1 MKLFNPSVKI
11 HHKLY
16 IERYFDEITLEKIKE
31 TLLPNENQEASKE
44 TSSKMA
50 KMQIYNSTTKEL
62 LTKGANKLRLRLM
75 CDTKFDLP
83 VDPNSNSKLSI
94 SKAISFQNMMLC
106 CSDRHRKNKSMNGG
120 EIKDYNEFEAVI
132 LHFHGGGFVAQS
144 SGSHQIYTRE
154 Y

>member
-1 MKLFNPSVKI
+1 MKLLNPSVKI

-16 IERYFDEITLEKIKE
+16 IDRYFDAITLEKIKE
-31 TLLPNENQEASKE
+31 TLSPNENQEPPKE

-62 LTKGANKLRLRLM
+62 LTKGENKLRLRLM

-83 VDPNSNSKLSI
+83 VDPNSNSKLSF
-94 SKAISFQNMMLC
+94 SKAISFRNMMC
-106 CSDRHRKNKSMNGG
+106 CSDRQHRKDKSMNGD
-120 EIKDYNEFEAVI
+120 EIKEYNEFEAVI

-154 Y
+154 